1 MGTPGKQ
8 DVVSVISVK
17 PRGESGEG
25 LTALAE
31 GGLEAELTQAGRSGC
46 HTCLSAIAMM
56 YIKVKESYT
65 LDTCITPCTDFT
77 PCSDIVK
84 YQNFTIHVLFLLLN

>member
-8 DVVSVISVK
+8 DVLSVISVK

-31 GGLEAELTQAGRSGC
+31 GSLEAELTQAGCSGG
-46 HTCLSAIAMM
+46 HTCLSAVAMM
-56 YIKVKESYT
+56 YIKVKKSYT
-65 LDTCITPCTDFT
+65 LDTCIIPRTDFT
-77 PCSDIVK
+77 PCSDLVK
-84 YQNFTIHVLFLLLN
+84 Y